1 MKMLLFKFDVVF
13 INFMK
18 FWTFLSLFFQRL
30 KILSLWYIDNTW
42 NRSCW
47 LIIHRLIFRPK
58 VLLNVAYRSWILCFI
73 RSDITFNCY
82 MMLLLLCTPMWKNN
96 SGCELLYLLGYH
108 SISTFIFSWYWRQDS
123 ICIFCIYRRTHCN
136 LR

>member
-1 MKMLLFKFDVVF
+1 MEMLLFKFEVVF

-47 LIIHRLIFRPK
+47 LIIHGLIFRSK

-73 RSDITFNCY
+73 MSDITFNYY
-82 MMLLLLCTPMWKNN
+82 MMLLLLCTPV
-96 SGCELLYLLGYH
+96 
-108 SISTFIFSWYWRQDS
+108 
-123 ICIFCIYRRTHCN
+123 
-136 LR
+136 